1 MRAVAAVLRAL
12 HGAWR
17 LLLLDSRGLAAF
29 DGTPKGALASFWAM
43 LVVLP
48 LDLAVRAIELSV
60 PMTDTPTEPPGIG
73 IHLALY
79 AIDWLVPVALV
90 FALVRWYG
98 RGDRFWLFLSALNWS
113 QVLQTVGALL
123 VQALLAATTS
133 LVDVSA
139 VANAPPL
146 NAVLGAVAA
155 LLAMAIFVLI
165 YAYEW
170 YVSWVSLE
178 AGIALPTIVV
188 LLDLVTG
195 AGLGK
200 LVTALL

>member
-48 LDLAVRAIELSV
+48 LDLAVRAIALSV
-60 PMTDTPTEPPGIG
+60 PVGDTDSEPPGIG
-73 IHLALY
+73 LHLALY
-79 AIDWLVPVALV
+79 VIDWLVPVALV
-90 FALVRWYG
+90 FILVRWYG

-113 QVLQTVGALL
+113 QVLQSVGTLL

-146 NAVLGAVAA
+146 NAVVGALAA
-155 LLAMAIFVLI
+155 LMAMAIFVLI

-195 AGLGK
+195 ASLSK
-200 LVTALL
+200 LVTMLL

>member
-17 LLLLDSRGLAAF
+17 LLLLDPRGLAAF
-29 DGTPKGALASFWAM
+29 DGTPKGALTSFWAM

-60 PMTDTPTEPPGIG
+60 PADDTATEPPVLGV
-73 IHLALY
+73 HLALY
-79 AIDWLVPVALV
+79 VIDWLVPVVIV

-113 QVLQTVGALL
+113 QVLQTIGALL
-123 VQALLAATTS
+123 VQSLLAATTT

-139 VANAPPL
+139 MATAPPL
-146 NAVLGAVAA
+146 NAVVGALAA
-155 LLAMAIFVLI
+155 LMAMAIFVLI

-170 YVSWVSLE
+170 YVAWVSLE

-200 LVTALL
+200 LATTFL

>member
-1 MRAVAAVLRAL
+1 MRTVAAILRAL

-60 PMTDTPTEPPGIG
+60 PMADTPAEPPGIG
-73 IHLALY
+73 IHLVLY
-79 AIDWLVPVALV
+79 VIGWLVPVALV

-98 RGDRFWLFLSALNWS
+98 RGDRFWLFLCALNWS
-113 QVLQTVGALL
+113 QVLQSIGTLI
-123 VQALLAATTS
+123 VQALLVTTTS
-133 LVDVSA
+133 LVDVTA
-139 VANAPPL
+139 VASAPPL
-146 NAVLGAVAA
+146 NAVVGALAA
-155 LLAMAIFVLI
+155 LIAMAVFVLI

-195 AGLGK
+195 AGLSK
-200 LVTALL
+200 LITTLL